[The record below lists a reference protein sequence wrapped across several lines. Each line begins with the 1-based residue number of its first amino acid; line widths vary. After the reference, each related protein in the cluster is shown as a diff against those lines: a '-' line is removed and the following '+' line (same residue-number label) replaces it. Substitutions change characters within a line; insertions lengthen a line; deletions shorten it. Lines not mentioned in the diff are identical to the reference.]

1 MTILEP
7 GRRGVLRIA
16 TRGSA
21 QAKAQAGAVAEVLA
35 QRHSGLRVELV
46 LVETL
51 GDKRADVP
59 LHTMGGQGVFVKE
72 VQRALLNDD
81 ADVAVHSA
89 KDLPSSAAAA
99 VIDGHDLFENL
110 QIAAF
115 CTRRDPRDALVGA
128 SLADLRPGATVATGS
143 VRRSA
148 QLAHVRPDLQF
159 TELRGNIHTRLGK
172 VPPDGALVM
181 AVAALQILEL
191 TDRIAEYLPVD
202 PFVPSPGQGCVAVEC
217 RVGDEWVA
225 GLLAGIDDSSSRAAV
240 EAERAFLAELG
251 TGCTLPVGAHVDG
264 DELIGFLARPEVG
277 RVLIRRTTLPIGPTR
292 LQVAAALAREL
303 HDELHEP

>member
-1 MTILEP
+1 MSAA
-7 GRRGVLRIA
+7 RGVLRIA

-21 QAKAQAGAVAEVLA
+21 QAQAQAGAVAEALA
-35 QRHSGLRVELV
+35 RRHPGLLVELV

-72 VQRALLNDD
+72 VQRAVLHGD

-89 KDLPSSAAAA
+89 KDLPSSAAVAA
-99 VIDGHDLFENL
+99 LEGAEQLH
-110 QIAAF
+110 IAAF
-115 CTRRDPRDALVGA
+115 CKRRDPRDALVGA

-148 QLAHVRPDLQF
+148 QLAYVRPDLHF

-181 AVAALQILEL
+181 AVAALQILDL

-217 RVGDEWVA
+217 RVDDEWVTA
-225 GLLAGIDDSSSRAAV
+225 VLAGIDDAPSRAAV

-251 TGCTLPVGAHVDG
+251 TGCSLPVGAYVDG
-264 DELIGFLARPEVG
+264 DELVGFLARPDVG
-277 RVLIRRTTLPIGPTR
+277 RVVIRRVLLAGGSHR
-292 LQVAAALAREL
+292 LAQAAGLARQL
-303 HDELHEP
+303 HDELHGDRD